1 MIKKFLILFFI
12 ILSLTVIFSSTSS
25 FAQKDKEKNDSVLP
39 EIEGTFNVP
48 NRPDLKVRVFVHGPK
63 PAKPSSTQTPVLVCP
78 TEDPNSTAI
87 VPPVG
92 WHLPSSWTYTL
103 NPGSAPSSVG
113 SGNLTTIAG
122 NAFNAWTSAVPG
134 KVAISQASTAS
145 INRARFDGK
154 NIIAW
159 GRASSGTLAVTY
171 TWYYQSTGLVAEN
184 DTIFNNRYPWFWN
197 AVNNTCTDSKSY
209 DAQDILTHEIGHWMG
224 LNDTYT
230 NDYINN
236 TMFGYGSKGE
246 VKKNTLTTGDTQG
259 VQAIYP

>member
-1 MIKKFLILFFI
+1 MKNLLHINQLAVTVENKPVVHDVSFTLPSGSIHAIMGPNGSGKS
-12 ILSLTVIFSSTSS
+12 SLAHAIMGHPRY
-25 FAQKDKEKNDSVLP
+25 N
-39 EIEGTFNVP
+39 I
-48 NRPDLKVRVFVHGPK
+48 VHG
-63 PAKPSSTQTPVLVCP
+63 
-78 TEDPNSTAI
+78 AI
-87 VPPVG
+87 E
-92 WHLPSSWTYTL
+92 
-103 NPGSAPSSVG
+103 
-113 SGNLTTIAG
+113 
-122 NAFNAWTSAVPG
+122 
-134 KVAISQASTAS
+134 
-145 INRARFDGK
+145 FDGK